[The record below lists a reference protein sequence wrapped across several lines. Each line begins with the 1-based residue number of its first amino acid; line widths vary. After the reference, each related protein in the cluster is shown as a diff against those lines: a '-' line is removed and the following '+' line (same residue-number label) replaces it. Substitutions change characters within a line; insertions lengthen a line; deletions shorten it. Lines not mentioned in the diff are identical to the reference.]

1 MQPEGA
7 IERAPHR
14 VAVRRQIAADDALKA
29 ILTSLDDSKAE
40 DIVTID
46 IAGKSAL
53 ADYMVVASGRSQ
65 RHVSAIAEHIDRDL
79 SEAGGRIARIEGVPH
94 CDWVLLDAGDV
105 IVHIFRPEVRSFYNL
120 EKMWAATDEPQPVKA
135 KVPAQDQTGA

>member
-7 IERAPHR
+7 IQRAPHR
-14 VAVRRQIAADDALKA
+14 VAVRRQIAADEALKA
-29 ILTSLDDSKAE
+29 ILTTLEDSKAE
-40 DIVTID
+40 DIVSID

-53 ADYMVVASGRSQ
+53 ADYMVVATGRSQ
-65 RHVSAIAEHIDRDL
+65 RHVSSIAEHISRDL
-79 SEAGGRIARIEGVPH
+79 TEAGGRVARVEGVPH

-120 EKMWAATDEPQPVKA
+120 EKMWSAEEPQSAASPTSA
-135 KVPAQDQTGA
+135 PARE

>member
-53 ADYMVVASGRSQ
+53 ADYMVVASGRSA

-120 EKMWAATDEPQPVKA
+120 EKMWAADEPQPAPTKA
-135 KVPAQDQTGA
+135 PAQDQPGL

>member
-7 IERAPHR
+7 IQRAPHR
-14 VAVRRQIAADDALKA
+14 VAVRRQIAADEALKA
-29 ILTSLDDSKAE
+29 ILTTLDDSKAE
-40 DIVTID
+40 DIVSID

-53 ADYMVVASGRSQ
+53 ADFMVVATGRSQ
-65 RHVSAIAEHIDRDL
+65 RHVSSIAEHISRDL
-79 SEAGGRIARIEGVPH
+79 IEAGGRVARVEGVPH

-120 EKMWAATDEPQPVKA
+120 EKMWSAGDDTLAVSEES
-135 KVPAQDQTGA
+135 